1 MPPPILIDTHAHLYL
16 DQFSSDIG
24 EVVRRA
30 EAAGVSKILLPN
42 IDQATD
48 ADMLALAADYPGQC
62 YPMMGLHPCSV
73 KEDYREVLDQVENML
88 FGEGKWVG
96 VGETGIDLYW
106 DTTFRKE
113 QEISFR
119 RHIEWARELGLPIVI
134 HSRESLDLNIGIIE
148 EMQDGR
154 LTGVFHCFNGTADQ
168 AMRIRDAGMM
178 IGLGGVI
185 TFRNSGM
192 HQVLPQLDLSTV
204 VLETDAPYLSPVP
217 FRGKRNE
224 SSYLKHTA
232 EFLAESMGMTLPEIA
247 GMTTGNAL
255 RLFPKCTSEEG
266 RS

>member
-16 DQFSSDIG
+16 DQFSKDIG
-24 EVVRRA
+24 EVLERA
-30 EAAGVSKILLPN
+30 ESAGVSKILLPN
-42 IDQATD
+42 IDQATEGE
-48 ADMLALAADYPGQC
+48 MLALASDYPGQC

-73 KEDYREVLDQVENML
+73 KEDYKHVLDHVENAL

-106 DTTFRKE
+106 DSTFREE

-119 RHIEWARELGLPIVI
+119 RHIEWARDLGLPIVI

-168 AMRIRDAGMM
+168 AARIRDAGMM
-178 IGLGGVI
+178 MGLGGVI
-185 TFRNSGM
+185 TFKNSGM
-192 HQVLPQLDLSTV
+192 HKVLSRLDLSSV

-224 SSYLKHTA
+224 SSYVKHTA
-232 EFLAESMGMTLPEIA
+232 EFLAASLDMELAEIA
-247 GMTTGNAL
+247 GITTGNAL
-255 RLFPKCTSEEG
+255 RLFPKCTSDEG
-266 RS
+266 PS